1 MKRFVLLV
9 NAFLLLF
16 AIAGEAQVPKGSYD
30 PVALVGATA
39 HTITDGPI
47 ENCTLILRDGKIE
60 AIGSNIQ
67 VPADVRVIDCKGLH
81 VYPGFIDSGTRLG
94 LTEIGSEPRTVDY
107 NEVGDVVPQMRALT
121 AVNPNSAL
129 IPVTRVNGVTT
140 VLAAPQG
147 GMFSGTAALINL
159 HGYTPDQMFA
169 GFEGVVLTFPST
181 SRSGANDKR
190 KPEEISKAASKAMK
204 KLNEVWQK
212 AVEYNKLDSALGDT
226 KPDYYPE
233 LIALQPVIQGK
244 MPLIVEVHDAGD
256 ILRALE
262 WVREKEISKVIFAGV
277 SEGWRVADKIAAA
290 GIPVIA
296 GKVLALQ
303 GRAYDRYDRAYAN
316 AGIMRKAGVT
326 VALRTNEAYNVRNLP
341 YNAGIAAAFGLGK
354 EEALRAITIVPAQI
368 FGVADRM
375 GSLEAGK
382 DATLFV
388 CDGDPLEPATNIKY
402 LFIRGWDIPLVSRQ
416 TLLYDE
422 FLHREPGLQ
431 KP

>member
-9 NAFLLLF
+9 KAFLLLF

-303 GRAYDRYDRAYAN
+303 GRAYDRYDRAY
-316 AGIMRKAGVT
+316 
-326 VALRTNEAYNVRNLP
+326 
-341 YNAGIAAAFGLGK
+341 
-354 EEALRAITIVPAQI
+354 
-368 FGVADRM
+368 
-375 GSLEAGK
+375 
-382 DATLFV
+382 
-388 CDGDPLEPATNIKY
+388 
-402 LFIRGWDIPLVSRQ
+402 
-416 TLLYDE
+416 
-422 FLHREPGLQ
+422 
-431 KP
+431 